1 MTMTHLNRIAG
12 LALILLLTGCAASKP
27 MQAWKNPGHHQ
38 TSNSLLV
45 IAAFQRSTQRRVI
58 EDLFIE
64 NISGFEVET
73 TASYTLAT
81 TGINLSKT
89 AIQSAVQRDNMNGIL
104 ILRLMGHNEKEKYQ
118 TPDQL
123 EHFQNYDTYYQFALD
138 EAESGIVRRSKNLVL
153 ETSLFDPFAG
163 KLIWSAQSE
172 LIERSAPRHLLQ
184 EQIAYTIVKMA
195 EDGAIPLNP

>member
-1 MTMTHLNRIAG
+1 MTDLNRIAG
-12 LALILLLTGCAASKP
+12 LLLILLLAGCAASKP
-27 MQAWKNPGHHQ
+27 MQAWKNPGHSQ
-38 TSNSLLV
+38 TADNLLV

-73 TASYTLAT
+73 TASYSLAT
-81 TGINLSKT
+81 TGINVSRS
-89 AIQSAVQRDNMNGIL
+89 AIQTAVQRDKVNGIL
-104 ILRLMGHNEKEKYQ
+104 ILRLMGHNDKEKYQ
-118 TPDQL
+118 TPDKL
-123 EHFQNYDTYYQFALD
+123 EHFQHYSTYYQFVLD
-138 EAESGIVRRSKNLVL
+138 EAESGIIRRSKNLLL
-153 ETSLFDPFAG
+153 ETSLFDPVSG

-184 EQIAYTIVKMA
+184 EQIAYAIVKMA

>member
-1 MTMTHLNRIAG
+1 
-12 LALILLLTGCAASKP
+12 
-27 MQAWKNPGHHQ
+27 MQAWKDPGHNQ
-38 TSNSLLV
+38 TVDNMLV
-45 IAAFQRSTQRRVI
+45 IAGFQRSTQRRVI

-73 TASYTLAT
+73 IASYTLAT
-81 TGINLSKT
+81 TGINVSRSEL
-89 AIQSAVQRDNMNGIL
+89 QSAVQRNNLNGIL

-123 EHFQNYDTYYQFALD
+123 EHFQNYDIYYQFVLE
-138 EAESGIVRRSKNLVL
+138 EAESGIIRRSKNLVL
-153 ETSLFDPFAG
+153 ETSLFDPVSG
-163 KLIWSAQSE
+163 QLIWSAQSE

-184 EQIAYTIVKMA
+184 NQIAYAIVKMA